1 MPSSLKI
8 DIWLFLKKVQK
19 ELREAM
25 AQLDAIR
32 HEVRSGMSIMQPR
45 PLVRE
50 SFEDPGAR
58 LQQGSTL
65 NPLKQAYIDY
75 KEIYDSDVVSAL
87 NILVYTFS

>member
-1 MPSSLKI
+1 M
-8 DIWLFLKKVQK
+8 QK

-58 LQQGSTL
+58 LQQGSIL
-65 NPLKQAYIDY
+65 NPFKQTYIVY
-75 KEIYDSDVVSAL
+75 EEIYDNGVVSAL
-87 NILVYTFS
+87 NVFVYTIS